1 MNVIFL
7 DIDGVISSINK
18 LIEHY
23 NKNKNNYF
31 LDEKFL
37 KSLKQ
42 LVEYTDFKIVM
53 ISSSKKN
60 KITKMIL
67 LKKLKEYGID
77 NKIIGNI
84 DLKNN
89 NREEEIQRFLKR
101 NINIKNYVVI
111 ENSIKLLDLMDKLIK
126 TDVDYTKE
134 ATVETIKKLEKRI
147 FE

>member
-7 DIDGVISSINK
+7 DIDGVISSIDK

-23 NKNKNNYF
+23 NKNKNNYS